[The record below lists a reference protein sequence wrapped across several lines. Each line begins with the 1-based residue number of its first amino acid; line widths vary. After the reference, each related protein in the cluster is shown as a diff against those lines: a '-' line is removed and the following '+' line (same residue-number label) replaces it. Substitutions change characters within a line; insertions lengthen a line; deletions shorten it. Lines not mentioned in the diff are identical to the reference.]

1 VSAAPRAETISSEA
15 GLASLSGSWDEL
27 VRSMPRPSP
36 YLLHGWI
43 SEWWRHYGDGATLA
57 VHVAR
62 RGDRLVGAL
71 PLCRR
76 RRFGLSVTEF
86 LGGSRASLA
95 DLMLAPGENGY
106 TASLLA
112 ARAAASSGDFAD
124 LFGMPERSRLAE
136 ALPPGSLALIE
147 RLEAPVL
154 DLSAGWDAVYETR
167 LSGKARSER
176 RRRSRRLAAQGAV
189 EVAFAHTG
197 DELRPGL
204 DEAFRLHDLRW
215 RGRRDPCGFG
225 SAVGK
230 SFHRAALL
238 RLAEQN
244 IPRLV
249 TLSLDGRAIAFSL
262 YLQLER
268 TIYGLAMGFDPA
280 FARFSPGSE
289 TLYRALEAA
298 AGEGVQ
304 RVEFLGAA
312 AEHKLRFTDRLEPIH
327 EGIGL
332 ASTLRGR
339 AAVEVFTR
347 GIRFRRRLKR
357 SPAAQRLYYRVP
369 RFGRS

>member
-1 VSAAPRAETISSEA
+1 MSAAPQTETISSEA
-15 GLASLSGSWDEL
+15 GLASLSESWDEL

-36 YLLHGWI
+36 FLLHGWI

-62 RGDRLVGAL
+62 RDDRLVGAL

-86 LGGSRASLA
+86 VGGTKAALA
-95 DLMLAPGENGY
+95 DLMLAPGENGH
-106 TASLLA
+106 TALLLA
-112 ARAAASSGDFAD
+112 LRAAASSGDFVD
-124 LFGMPERSRLAE
+124 LFGMPESNRLAA
-136 ALPPGSLALIE
+136 ALPAGSLTLIE

-167 LSGKARSER
+167 LTSKARANR
-176 RRRSRRLAAQGAV
+176 RRRSRQLARQGAV
-189 EVAFAHTG
+189 DVTVARKPE
-197 DELRPGL
+197 ELGAAL
-204 DEAFRLHDLRW
+204 EEAFRLHDLRW
-215 RGRRDPCGFG
+215 RGRRDPGGFC
-225 SAVGK
+225 SHSGK
-230 SFHRAALL
+230 AFHRAALL
-238 RLAEQN
+238 RLAGQD
-244 IPRLV
+244 IPRLL
-249 TLSLDGRAIAFSL
+249 TFNLEGKAIAFSL
-262 YLQLER
+262 HLQLER
-268 TIYGLAMGFDPA
+268 TIYGLAMAFDPA
-280 FARFSPGSE
+280 FARFAPGTE
-289 TLYRALEAA
+289 TLFRTLETA

-347 GIRFRRRLKR
+347 GIRVRRRLKR
-357 SPAAQRLYYRVP
+357 SHAAQRLYYRVP
-369 RFGRS
+369 RFGRG